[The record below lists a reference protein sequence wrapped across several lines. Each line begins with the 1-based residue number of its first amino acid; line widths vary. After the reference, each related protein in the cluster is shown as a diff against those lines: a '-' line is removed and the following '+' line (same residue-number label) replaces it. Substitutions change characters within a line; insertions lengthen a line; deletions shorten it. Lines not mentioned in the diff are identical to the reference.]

1 MTPAVRRLAA
11 FALLAL
17 IAALVFWGWT
27 TESATPLVELA
38 RQQARAAGHQP
49 AELFGFAVA
58 LPRFGM
64 HAAVNVYFE
73 PPAAAKSRG
82 GKTRGA
88 IASFSRPSAL
98 RLWTPG
104 SYSEGVFTSDAAGV
118 ERFAPQR

>member
-1 MTPAVRRLAA
+1 MPV

-17 IAALVFWGWT
+17 IAGLGFWAWT
-27 TESATPLVELA
+27 TESAAALADLA
-38 RQQARAAGHQP
+38 RQQARAAGHEP
-49 AELFGFAVA
+49 AELHGVAVA

-64 HAAVNVYFE
+64 HAAVSVYFE

-88 IASFSRPSAL
+88 IATFSRPSAL

-104 SYSEGVFTSDAAGV
+104 SFAEGVFSTGPAGV
-118 ERFAPQR
+118 EQFAPHR